1 MSFVAD
7 QPEAMAP
14 SSYLRFMKTSLL
26 LSVFFLLA
34 NPPSGKCMPPG
45 NDDSTKLLQL
55 EDSMA
60 KCYMHY
66 SAKTIEKLVAKGF
79 IYSENDQTYSR
90 EQVLQQLSTPADK
103 IESAVNE
110 GMQVHLY
117 GGTAIITGWLIVKG
131 KNANGSFEHRY
142 RFTDV
147 WMKTKGDWQ
156 IIGAHD
162 FIK

>member
-1 MSFVAD
+1 
-7 QPEAMAP
+7 
-14 SSYLRFMKTSLL
+14 MKTSFL
-26 LSVFFLLA
+26 LSVFFLFA
-34 NPPSGKCMPPG
+34 ITHPGKCMPPENG
-45 NDDSTKLLQL
+45 DSTKLLQL

-60 KCYMHY
+60 TCYVHY
-66 SAKTIEKLVAKGF
+66 NAKTIEKLVAKDF

-90 EQVLQQLSTPADK
+90 EQVLQQLSAPIDK

-110 GMQVHLY
+110 DMQVHLF
-117 GGTAIITGWLIVKG
+117 GGTALITGWLIVKG
-131 KNANGSFEHRY
+131 KNNNGSFERRY

-147 WMKTKGDWQ
+147 WMKTKGNWQ